1 MRKQSS
7 GDDIAVTMIRFV
19 GGRDFSA
26 TTAARAGGRRQAR
39 VHSVDGGRRV
49 QLMVLTAPTGTS
61 PAMIF
66 STCRTVSSDWLSSVS
81 FVDVFNL

>member
-26 TTAARAGGRRQAR
+26 TTATRVGGRGQAR
-39 VHSVDGGRRV
+39 VHGVDGGRVER
-49 QLMVLTAPTGTS
+49 MAMTAPTEIS
-61 PAMIF
+61 PAMRF
-66 STCRTVSSDWLSSVS
+66 SQCPRTTGSASY
-81 FVDVFNL
+81 VDVFNL